1 MSDGVEAVRLAVE
14 AKPQRRF
21 GAWLLA
27 AWSLASPTGIVWAG
41 PVADA
46 ALAGRTPTVTTT
58 ASGQALVNI
67 AAPNAAGLSHNR
79 YQRFDVDANG
89 LLLNNSRSPIS
100 TALGTTQIAAPIDI
114 GTGALNLIAGRQT
127 VDHDTLVRI
136 ANVAGNDKAGFTFAP
151 GTIATA
157 AASSSL
163 TGVATSAATQL
174 LSTGNIDGRQL
185 LSSAVSS
192 GLSGGITE
200 YYGSAWNAERVLASA
215 AVAGAA
221 QVINGG
227 KFEDGFKT
235 GLVVAGL
242 TWLRS
247 TSRLPMMRL
256 AILMP
261 AGRPCNVRWAS

>member
-1 MSDGVEAVRLAVE
+1 MAVGIGLSIWLGPQIATALNSSAVAAGATAASEASV
-14 AKPQRRF
+14 
-21 GAWLLA
+21 
-27 AWSLASPTGIVWAG
+27 
-41 PVADA
+41 A
-46 ALAGRTPTVTTT
+46 ALAAGAT
-58 ASGQALVNI
+58 ASE
-67 AAPNAAGLSHNR
+67 AA
-79 YQRFDVDANG
+79 
-89 LLLNNSRSPIS
+89 
-100 TALGTTQIAAPIDI
+100 ALGTAASQ
-114 GTGALNLIAGRQT
+114 AAM
-127 VDHDTLVRI
+127 
-136 ANVAGNDKAGFTFAP
+136 AGFTFAP